1 MKRNLSL
8 FIWIILISIMITNVP
23 GNAQTPVYNLKQCID
38 LAVSNN
44 ISLKISRLNVE
55 MQQGVLQQT
64 KASMFPTLSGN
75 ASHGYNWG
83 QTIDLYTNQFASER
97 VQSNNFYL
105 QSGVTV
111 FNGFRLLN
119 LASQQQK
126 ILMARKY
133 DTDKVLNDIMVNVA
147 TAYLQVLYS
156 LEQTNISEGQ
166 LAITQMQL
174 ARTVQLVEG
183 GMLARGDLLAIEA
196 QLAAEEVN
204 LIRARNAQQMAYL
217 TLAQMMNVAP
227 GSEFAIET
235 PDLEKI
241 EMSQTLLLDPLQI
254 LSFALDNQPQVKS
267 AELMVGSAESG
278 IKAARGAALPAI
290 FLSASLG
297 TGYSGARKAYT
308 YSYAGYKPNGMIT
321 SGFDT
326 VFAPEFNVSESLIP
340 FGKQI
345 NDNFNQSVSVY
356 LTIPIFNGLQNA
368 TGIKN
373 AQISLASSK
382 YTLELEKQQLFQE
395 IQQAHADASAAMKN
409 YQATQKSMSALKE
422 AFLYATERFN
432 VGMINSLE
440 YNDAKN
446 RLIAAEAQML
456 SARYEVVFKTRLLEF
471 YMGKE
476 IHL

>member
-1 MKRNLSL
+1 
-8 FIWIILISIMITNVP
+8 MITNVSAI
-23 GNAQTPVYNLKQCID
+23 AQTPVYNLQQCID
-38 LAVSNN
+38 LAVNN
-44 ISLKISRLNVE
+44 NVSLKISRLSVE
-55 MQQGVLQQT
+55 MQQGVLHQT
-64 KASMFPTLSGN
+64 KASMLPTLSGN

-119 LASQQQK
+119 MAAQQQK
-126 ILMARKY
+126 TLMARKY
-133 DTDKVLNDIMVNVA
+133 DTDKALNDIMVNVA

-174 ARTVQLVEG
+174 ARTAQLVEG

-204 LIRARNAQQMAYL
+204 LIRARNAQDMAYL
-217 TLAQMMNVAP
+217 TLAQMMNVPP
-227 GSEFAIET
+227 GSVFAIET

-241 EMSQTLLLDPLQI
+241 EISQTLLLDPMQI

-267 AELMVGSAESG
+267 AELMVESAESG
-278 IKAARGAALPAI
+278 VKAAKGAALPGI

-297 TGYSGARKAYT
+297 TGYSGARKSYE

-326 VFAPEFNVSESLIP
+326 VFAPEFDITESLIP
-340 FGKQI
+340 FRKQV

-368 TGIKN
+368 TAIKN

-382 YTLELEKQQLFQE
+382 YTLELEKQQLYQE
-395 IQQAHADASAAMKN
+395 IQQAHADASAALKN
-409 YQATQKSMSALKE
+409 YQATRKSMSALKE
-422 AFLYATERFN
+422 SFLYATERFN